1 LHRRKGDLVKK
12 LLAAITVLGSVLAV
26 SSSAHAVTPA
36 ASTFDCSTNQNSS
49 LAVTGQVGETF
60 TITNTDNFTVCV
72 LFDMAGVVT
81 PSGAGY
87 NPNGAMGPEITSLG
101 TASFTIIASGVFT
114 VEASGPGVLT
124 VTVTVGAGGGGG
136 GPATVVK
143 GSLDPDGGTCTW
155 NGQPLTKKTEF
166 FVVGFTYAPGPSECV
181 KNGYALTGWR
191 EGNGPS
197 LPSLIDP
204 ADDTRRYFMAQTGNY
219 VAIWKLVPDAP
230 EFASASS
237 VKPCG
242 PCRIDVSWSSVTL
255 SNVSYEVELW
265 NGDTLLQTVT
275 SSAITTTFSGV
286 AAEKD
291 YTIRLY
297 SVLDGVRS
305 AGPAVTGASTV
316 TAKSITIVCERTTV
330 SGKPGVRCEGYAT
343 GLADGSTVVH
353 FLRFPGESSYTRGSA
368 RPIVAS
374 DGTFEW
380 SRKTGKKAYVY
391 FTTEDGTVQSNR
403 AIVGAL

>member
-1 LHRRKGDLVKK
+1 VKK
-12 LLAAITVLGSVLAV
+12 LLVAVTVVGSVLALSYSAQAV
-26 SSSAHAVTPA
+26 SPAATNINCLAGVNQSSSLT
-36 ASTFDCSTNQNSS
+36 
-49 LAVTGQVGETF
+49 VTGQVGETF
-60 TITNTDNFTVCV
+60 TITNSDGVVFCWM
-72 LFDMAGVVT
+72 LGLAGVAT
-81 PSGAGY
+81 PGGAGY
-87 NPNGAMGPEITSLG
+87 NCCAFGDAISPGG
-101 TASFTIIASGVFT
+101 TVTFTILGSGTFT
-114 VEASGPGVLT
+114 VTGSGGIVLT

-136 GPATVVK
+136 GPAVVVK

-219 VAIWKLVPDAP
+219 VAIWKLVPPAP
-230 EFASASS
+230 RDVVAESNVPCSS
-237 VKPCG
+237 CQVT
-242 PCRIDVSWSSVTL
+242 VSWSSVAL

-265 NGDTLLQTVT
+265 DGDTFQTVT

-291 YTIRLY
+291 YIIRLY

-305 AGPAVTGASTV
+305 SISADATVSTV
-316 TAKSITIVCERTTV
+316 TARSITIVCERTTV

-343 GLADGSTVVH
+343 GLAAGFTVVP
-353 FLRFPGESSYTRGSA
+353 FFRFPGETSYTRGSA

-380 SRKTGKKAYVY
+380 SRKTGKKIYVY
-391 FTTEDGTVQSNR
+391 FTTDDERVQSNR
-403 AIVGAL
+403 AIVPAL

>member
-1 LHRRKGDLVKK
+1 MKK
-12 LLAAITVLGSVLAV
+12 LLVAVTVVGSVLAL
-26 SSSAHAVTPA
+26 SSSAQAVSPA
-36 ASTFDCSTNQNSS
+36 ATNINCLAGVNQSSS
-49 LAVTGQVGETF
+49 LTVTGQVGETF
-60 TITNTDNFTVCV
+60 TITNSDGVVFCWM
-72 LFDMAGVVT
+72 LGLAGVAT
-81 PSGAGY
+81 PGGAGY
-87 NPNGAMGPEITSLG
+87 NCCAFGDAISPSG
-101 TASFTIIASGVFT
+101 TVTFTILGSGTFT
-114 VEASGPGVLT
+114 VNGSGGIVLT

-330 SGKPGVRCEGYAT
+330 SGKPGVRCEGNAT
-343 GLADGSTVVH
+343 GLADGSTVVP
-353 FLRFPGESSYTRGSA
+353 FFRFPGESSYTRGSA

-380 SRKTGKKAYVY
+380 SRKTGKKIYVY
-391 FTTEDGTVQSNR
+391 FTTDDETVQSNR
-403 AIVGAL
+403 AIVPAL